1 VTDDGDTLAQNR
13 RAYHDYFIEEKYEAG
28 LALTGTEVKSI
39 RAGKASLREGYARI
53 ANGEAWLLGV
63 HISPYETGNRWN
75 HDPVRDRKLLLHRNE
90 ISTLTGKVKARG
102 LTLVPSDWLG
112 ARSCGISA
120 TQPPS
125 AMPAE
130 SWTEPSE
137 KRGGD
142 AAPHGDV
149 RFRQGSEVSNSEP
162 RCHRSPR

>member
-102 LTLVPSDWLG
+102 LTLVPLRIYSRRGKLKVELG
-112 ARSCGISA
+112 LARGKKLWDKRDA
-120 TQPPS
+120 T
-125 AMPAE
+125 AE
-130 SWTEPSE
+130 
-137 KRGGD
+137 RD
-142 AAPHGDV
+142 ARRELDRAV
-149 RFRQGSEVSNSEP
+149 REAR
-162 RCHRSPR
+162 R

>member
-1 VTDDGDTLAQNR
+1 MTDDGDTLAQNR

-102 LTLVPSDWLG
+102 LTLVPLRIYSRRGKLKVELG
-112 ARSCGISA
+112 LARGKKLWDKRDA
-120 TQPPS
+120 T
-125 AMPAE
+125 AE
-130 SWTEPSE
+130 
-137 KRGGD
+137 RD
-142 AAPHGDV
+142 ARRELDRAV
-149 RFRQGSEVSNSEP
+149 REAR
-162 RCHRSPR
+162 R